1 MTDMEILQIADQCGV
16 VAVTKHEWDG
26 KQFNHTDDYL
36 DGDGA
41 ALVIF
46 AKLVAQHEREVV
58 ANWIMDRGFATGHGD
73 SIVDLLDQLEWQIA
87 EKEREVDYKAAYY
100 SLLEKYDKLA
110 AECDAKDATLER
122 QCPSTL
128 NGRSI

>member
-1 MTDMEILQIADQCGV
+1 MTDMEILQIANQCGV

-87 EKEREVDYKAAYY
+87 EKEREACAKLCDVLAVHPEYA
-100 SLLEKYDKLA
+100 SEVTKLA
-110 AECDAKDATLER
+110 ALAIRA
-122 QCPSTL
+122 
-128 NGRSI
+128 RSNT